1 MRFRASIRALKLL
14 GYTCALTVIVPS
26 TAVLGIVTVNLT
38 GLLAGP
44 INPCYCW
51 LYGTPGETT
60 LTSLRTASCKRPS
73 PGAVA
78 TPLTCRKGGGVA
90 RVKLVAS
97 TLIVWLVVE
106 RPGSERGVFAVGRA
120 TVRALSLKST
130 IDNLAVEVALRVL

>member
-1 MRFRASIRALKLL
+1 MSAPKLL

-26 TAVLGIVTVNLT
+26 TAVLGMMAVNFT

-44 INPCYCW
+44 MNPCCCW
-51 LYGTPGETT
+51 LCGTPGETT

-97 TLIVWLVVE
+97 TVIVWLVVE
-106 RPGSERGVFAVGRA
+106 RPGSASGVFAVGRLTA
-120 TVRALSLKST
+120 RALSLKST
-130 IDNLAVEVALRVL
+130 IDNLAVKV